1 MTENEKMSS
10 QLISG
15 PVLKSVDEW
24 DQPLDSD
31 NLLKDTV
38 EHYLRSRIW
47 KYIFI
52 VICVVAIFLVAG
64 YAVTIGPYK
73 IGFLETY
80 ETILNHLTDNVTDST
95 KDYVVWDLR
104 MPHILGGLIAG
115 AGLAVCGA
123 VMQNTMK
130 NPLADPYT
138 TGVSSGASLG
148 ATLAMTVFAGSAI
161 ASRNGTVICAFLF
174 SLLPVFMMVAISQM
188 KGASPTTM
196 IMAGIGIMYIFNAI
210 TTLLMMW
217 SDPQEL
223 SSIYRWQV
231 GSLDIVLWGDI
242 PIMFVIVLIGLIV
255 SMLISSK
262 LNVLATGDESAIAMG
277 INAERMRI
285 WCLIM
290 VGLVSAV
297 VVSFTGLIG
306 FVGLVAPH
314 ITRLFIGSDNR
325 FLIPACALFGSMLM
339 ITADA
344 IGRVIL
350 DPYVLQVGVV
360 MAFLGGPIFLA
371 LLLSSK
377 KKVWA

>member
-1 MTENEKMSS
+1 MESIKTEGR
-10 QLISG
+10 QLISA
-15 PVLKSVDEW
+15 PVMRSVEEW
-24 DQPLDSD
+24 DAPLDTD
-31 NLLKDTV
+31 ETLHQTV
-38 EHYLRSRIW
+38 HHYLRNRIW
-47 KYIFI
+47 KFVFI
-52 VICVVAIFLVAG
+52 AFCLVATVLVSG
-64 YAVTIGPYK
+64 YAVTIG
-73 IGFLETY
+73 TY
-80 ETILNHLTDNVTDST
+80 QIDFVNTYITVLNHLTDNVQNATD
-95 KDYVVWDLR
+95 DFVVWELR
-104 MPHILGGLIAG
+104 MPHILGGIVAG

-148 ATLAMTVFAGSAI
+148 ATLAMTVFAGSAV
-161 ASRNGTVICAFLF
+161 ASRNGIVIGAFVF
-174 SLLPVFMMVAISQM
+174 SLIPVAMMVAISKM

-196 IMAGIGIMYIFNAI
+196 IMAGIGIMYIFNAV

-223 SSIYRWQV
+223 SAIYRWQV
-231 GSLDIVLWGDI
+231 GTLDIVQWGDLGL
-242 PIMFVIVLIGLIV
+242 MYAVVIIGVVI

-262 LNVLATGDESAIAMG
+262 LNVLATGDESAKSMG
-277 INAERMRI
+277 IDAEKMRI

-325 FLIPACALFGSMLM
+325 FLIPACAFFGSVLL

-350 DPYVLQVGVV
+350 EPYVIQVGVV
-360 MAFLGGPIFLA
+360 MSFLGGPIFLA

-377 KKVWA
+377 KKVWS

>member
-1 MTENEKMSS
+1 
-10 QLISG
+10 
-15 PVLKSVDEW
+15 
-24 DQPLDSD
+24 
-31 NLLKDTV
+31 
-38 EHYLRSRIW
+38 
-47 KYIFI
+47 
-52 VICVVAIFLVAG
+52 
-64 YAVTIGPYK
+64 
-73 IGFLETY
+73 
-80 ETILNHLTDNVTDST
+80 
-95 KDYVVWDLR
+95 
-104 MPHILGGLIAG
+104 
-115 AGLAVCGA
+115 
-123 VMQNTMK
+123 
-130 NPLADPYT
+130 
-138 TGVSSGASLG
+138 
-148 ATLAMTVFAGSAI
+148 
-161 ASRNGTVICAFLF
+161 
-174 SLLPVFMMVAISQM
+174 MMVGISQM

-223 SSIYRWQV
+223 ASIYRWQV
-231 GSLDIVLWGDI
+231 GSLDIVQWGDI
-242 PIMFVIVLIGLIV
+242 PIMFVIVIIGIV
-255 SMLISSK
+255 ISMLISSK
-262 LNVLATGDESAIAMG
+262 LNVLATGDESATAMG